1 MGLDPLALSFI
12 QQIKSGSNPQQLIM
26 SYLEKQMKGNPLGEN
41 LLALAKNNDQKG
53 IEEVVRNIASQKG
66 IDFDKEFPIF
76 KQMLGL

>member
-53 IEEVVRNIASQKG
+53 IEEVVRNIASQRG

>member
-26 SYLEKQMKGNPLGEN
+26 SYLEKEMKGNPLGEN

-53 IEEVVRNIASQKG
+53 IEEVVRNIASQRG